1 MTISSVYLDHNATTP
16 TDPRVLD
23 AMLPYLQS
31 EFGNPSSSYVLGR
44 RARDAIETARTQVA
58 TLIGSLADGIGFTSG
73 GTEASN
79 IAIRSG
85 AKGNG
90 TRRRIVTSNI
100 EHPATDS
107 CCAVL
112 AKEGF
117 VIDRIKAGPDGVVQT
132 TLFQ

>member
-1 MTISSVYLDHNATTP
+1 MAISYVYLDHNATTP
-16 TDPRVLD
+16 VDPRVLA
-23 AMLPYLQS
+23 AMLPYLQFD
-31 EFGNPSSSYVLGR
+31 FGNPSSSYALGR

-58 TLIGSLADGIGFTSG
+58 TLIGALPDEIVFTSG

-85 AKGNG
+85 ARGDG

-107 CCAVL
+107 CCALL

-117 VIDRIKAGPDGVVQT
+117 VTDRINAGPD
-132 TLFQ
+132 